1 MDAAG
6 KTVNAAIKLLQ
17 RAVQRAPAGG
27 LVVLD
32 QPHPGGAALVA
43 RLAEA
48 KLGESCVQRCHPE
61 GGRLQCLWA
70 NEWAMAEMAQD
81 EAAWQSH
88 NALRSY
94 LPLADTI
101 GAASLVYPP
110 HWQRALAP
118 WVPCDLS
125 EINRTNAS
133 PHDERAARSRR
144 LGETHRA
151 WLRHEYRADLRLW
164 NRTCL

>member
-1 MDAAG
+1 MRERSRSDSDSFKLKAARRPSCCQRHWLDGDVSQATLVCFTGDADAFAG
-6 KTVNAAIKLLQ
+6 RI
-17 RAVQRAPAGG
+17 
-27 LVVLD
+27 
-32 QPHPGGAALVA
+32 
-43 RLAEA
+43 
-48 KLGESCVQRCHPE
+48 
-61 GGRLQCLWA
+61 
-70 NEWAMAEMAQD
+70 
-81 EAAWQSH
+81 
-88 NALRSY
+88 
-94 LPLADTI
+94 
-101 GAASLVYPP
+101 
-110 HWQRALAP
+110 QRALAP